1 MENEE
6 KMPLFTRL
14 NDAIDGKVN
23 ALTQYVAKAAEDKE
37 GISDDIVRG
46 GLRTLGFVANLP
58 VIKQIGQLEEGLVSQ
73 VGKLAEQQDLIDPRS
88 FTYSTRIGTAFIPYF
103 GAAKVAG
110 KAVKAR
116 KVSQLARGKN
126 ILGQPLKKQKPIA
139 GGVQEQFSPNLKATM
154 MENIENPKNP
164 FDDVTGGGTNEQIYR
179 AYQEITGELDA
190 QQLAQ
195 SRGMTQLGFFK
206 KGDKGKQLLR
216 SSKPV
221 VNMYKRDGVVT
232 LNQDTIT
239 TVEKIIDDLEAFHD
253 KGIAGQIPKW
263 SDKRPTSQY
272 RGLRRAPYTK
282 PDGTPGQIYVNW
294 SASEGTYVARD
305 VDKLVKATAK
315 RAAWNVPRG
324 GKAGAVKEIYGTSK
338 AANKTLNE
346 KLLSLFDEDPELM
359 QKIIGD
365 TKQIVYVE
373 HIHPGRSPYWNK
385 PRAFGP
391 GDPENL
397 LVIEDSIFPKVKTA
411 IEKQIYDTGKYK
423 NVYVDMDE
431 VGDLLLKNAT
441 TDELIG
447 KIPGITNQSQVKAS
461 IYRALTGEDP
471 LDLVAVNP
479 ELRPYLAKLDAFD
492 TETFGRLE
500 DVKPGKFA
508 EKAQP
513 RFEEITQ
520 EIERLETRLAAS
532 KSGEGVVLNRQAE
545 RAIELQIKRLKQE
558 TQQLSLFD
566 TAGEGTGL
574 RTQKQKIKVKR
585 PKRIK
590 RRVEQGQIDTSVQ
603 IPKEYQGPKYL
614 K

>member
-1 MENEE
+1 
-6 KMPLFTRL
+6 MPLFTRL
-14 NDAIDGKVN
+14 NDAIDGKID
-23 ALTQYVAKAAEDKE
+23 AATQYIAKAAEDKE
-37 GISDDIVRG
+37 GVSDDIVRF
-46 GLRTLGFVANLP
+46 GLRSLGFVANLP

-103 GAAKVAG
+103 GAAKAVGKVTKAAKAAKTTKVVTGATDDLLRQQAG
-110 KAVKAR
+110 
-116 KVSQLARGKN
+116 
-126 ILGQPLKKQKPIA
+126 LKMRLMKSIDP
-139 GGVQEQFSPNLKATM
+139 E
-154 MENIENPKNP
+154 
-164 FDDVTGGGTNEQIYR
+164 DVTGGGTNEQIYR
-179 AYQEITGELDA
+179 AYQEVTGELDA
-190 QQLAQ
+190 QKLAEA
-195 SRGMTQLGFFK
+195 RGFTQLGFFK

-216 SSKPV
+216 SNTPV

-232 LNQDTIT
+232 LDQDTIT
-239 TVEKIIDDLEAFHD
+239 KAEKIIDDLEAFHD

-272 RGLRRAPYTK
+272 RGLRRASYTK
-282 PDGTPGQIYVNW
+282 PDGTPGQIYLNW

-479 ELRPYLAKLDAFD
+479 ELRPYLTKLDAFD

-500 DVKPGKFA
+500 DAKPGKFA

-520 EIERLETRLAAS
+520 EIERLEARLAAS

-545 RAIELQIKRLKQE
+545 RALELQIKRLKQE

-574 RTQKQKIKVKR
+574 RTQRQKIKVKR

-590 RRVEQGQIDTSVQ
+590 RRVEEGQIDTSVQ

>member
-14 NDAIDGKVN
+14 NDAIDGKID
-23 ALTQYVAKAAEDKE
+23 AFTQYVAKAAEDKE

-46 GLRTLGFVANLP
+46 GLRTLGFVGNLP

-103 GAAKVAG
+103 GAAKAVGKVTKAAKAAKTTKVVTGATDDLLRQQAG
-110 KAVKAR
+110 
-116 KVSQLARGKN
+116 
-126 ILGQPLKKQKPIA
+126 LKMRLMKSIDP
-139 GGVQEQFSPNLKATM
+139 E
-154 MENIENPKNP
+154 
-164 FDDVTGGGTNEQIYR
+164 DVTGGGTNEQIYR
-179 AYQEITGELDA
+179 AYQEVTGELDA
-190 QQLAQ
+190 QKLAE

-206 KGDKGKQLLR
+206 KGDKGKELLR
-216 SSKPV
+216 GTKPII
-221 VNMYKRDGVVT
+221 NYTKADGIPT
-232 LNQDTIT
+232 LNEQTL
-239 TVEKIIDDLEAFHD
+239 VAAGKIIDDLEAFHD

-263 SDKRPTSQY
+263 TDKRPTSQY
-272 RGLRRAPYTK
+272 RGLRRVPYTK
-282 PDGTPGQIYVNW
+282 PDGNPGQLYFNW

-324 GKAGAVKEIYGTSK
+324 GKAGAVREIYGTSR

-385 PRAFGP
+385 PRPFGP

-431 VGDLLLKNAT
+431 AGDLLLKNAT

-479 ELRPYLAKLDAFD
+479 ELRPYLTKLDAFD

-500 DVKPGKFA
+500 DAKPGKFA

-545 RAIELQIKRLKQE
+545 RALELQIKRLKQE

-574 RTQKQKIKVKR
+574 RTQRQKIKVKR

-590 RRVEQGQIDTSVQ
+590 RRVEEGQIDTSVQ

>member
-1 MENEE
+1 MENDE

-14 NDAIDGKVN
+14 NDAIDGKIN
-23 ALTQYVAKAAEDKE
+23 AATQYIAKAAEDKE

-73 VGKLAEQQDLIDPRS
+73 VGKLAEKQDLIDPRS
-88 FTYSTRIGTAFIPYF
+88 FTYSTRIGTAFIPYL
-103 GAAKVAG
+103 GAAKAVG
-110 KAVKAR
+110 KVTKAA
-116 KVSQLARGKN
+116 KAAKTAKN
-126 ILGQPLKKQKPIA
+126 IAAPITGATDDLLRQQAGLKMRLMKSIDPEDI
-139 GGVQEQFSPNLKATM
+139 
-154 MENIENPKNP
+154 
-164 FDDVTGGGTNEQIYR
+164 TGGGTNEQIYR
-179 AYQEITGELDA
+179 AYQEVTGELDA
-190 QQLAQ
+190 QKLAQ
-195 SRGMTQLGFFK
+195 SRGFTQLGFFK

-272 RGLRRAPYTK
+272 RGLRRASYTK

-305 VDKLVKATAK
+305 VDKLVKSTAK

-447 KIPGITNQSQVKAS
+447 KIPGITNQSQVKSS

-479 ELRPYLAKLDAFD
+479 ELRPYLTKLDAFD

-500 DVKPGKFA
+500 DAKPGKFA

-574 RTQKQKIKVKR
+574 RTQRQKIKVKR

-590 RRVEQGQIDTSVQ
+590 RRVEEGQIDTSVQ

>member
-14 NDAIDGKVN
+14 NDAIDGKID
-23 ALTQYVAKAAEDKE
+23 AFTQYVAKAAEDKE

-46 GLRTLGFVANLP
+46 GLRTLGFIGNLP

-73 VGKLAEQQDLIDPRS
+73 VGKLAEKQDLIDPRS
-88 FTYSTRIGTAFIPYF
+88 FTYSTRIGTAFIPYL
-103 GAAKVAG
+103 GAAKAVG
-110 KAVKAR
+110 KVTKAA
-116 KVSQLARGKN
+116 KAAKTAKN
-126 ILGQPLKKQKPIA
+126 IAAPITGATDDLLRQQAGLKMRLMKSIDP
-139 GGVQEQFSPNLKATM
+139 E
-154 MENIENPKNP
+154 
-164 FDDVTGGGTNEQIYR
+164 DVTGGGTNEQIYR
-179 AYQEITGELDA
+179 AYQEVTGELDA
-190 QQLAQ
+190 QKLAQ
-195 SRGMTQLGFFK
+195 SRGMTQLSFFK

-216 SSKPV
+216 GNTPV

-232 LNQDTIT
+232 LNEETLVAVD
-239 TVEKIIDDLEAFHD
+239 KIIDDLEAFHD

-263 SDKRPTSQY
+263 SEKRPTSQY

-397 LVIEDSIFPKVKTA
+397 IVVEDSIFPKVKTA

-431 VGDLLLKNAT
+431 AGDLLLKNAT

-479 ELRPYLAKLDAFD
+479 ELRPYLTKLDAFD

-500 DVKPGKFA
+500 DAKPGKFA

-574 RTQKQKIKVKR
+574 RTQRQKIKVKR

-590 RRVEQGQIDTSVQ
+590 RRVEEGQIDTSVQ

>member
-1 MENEE
+1 
-6 KMPLFTRL
+6 
-14 NDAIDGKVN
+14 
-23 ALTQYVAKAAEDKE
+23 
-37 GISDDIVRG
+37 
-46 GLRTLGFVANLP
+46 
-58 VIKQIGQLEEGLVSQ
+58 
-73 VGKLAEQQDLIDPRS
+73 
-88 FTYSTRIGTAFIPYF
+88 
-103 GAAKVAG
+103 
-110 KAVKAR
+110 
-116 KVSQLARGKN
+116 
-126 ILGQPLKKQKPIA
+126 
-139 GGVQEQFSPNLKATM
+139 
-154 MENIENPKNP
+154 
-164 FDDVTGGGTNEQIYR
+164 
-179 AYQEITGELDA
+179 
-190 QQLAQ
+190 
-195 SRGMTQLGFFK
+195 
-206 KGDKGKQLLR
+206 
-216 SSKPV
+216 
-221 VNMYKRDGVVT
+221 
-232 LNQDTIT
+232 
-239 TVEKIIDDLEAFHD
+239 
-253 KGIAGQIPKW
+253 
-263 SDKRPTSQY
+263 
-272 RGLRRAPYTK
+272 
-282 PDGTPGQIYVNW
+282 
-294 SASEGTYVARD
+294 
-305 VDKLVKATAK
+305 
-315 RAAWNVPRG
+315 
-324 GKAGAVKEIYGTSK
+324 
-338 AANKTLNE
+338 
-346 KLLSLFDEDPELM
+346 M

-385 PRAFGP
+385 PRPFGP

-431 VGDLLLKNAT
+431 AGDLLLKNAT

-500 DVKPGKFA
+500 DAKPGKFA

-545 RAIELQIKRLKQE
+545 RALELQIKRLKQE

-574 RTQKQKIKVKR
+574 RTQRQKIKVKR

-590 RRVEQGQIDTSVQ
+590 RRVEEGQIDTSVQ

>member
-1 MENEE
+1 
-6 KMPLFTRL
+6 MPLFTRL
-14 NDAIDGKVN
+14 NDAIDGKIN
-23 ALTQYVAKAAEDKE
+23 AATQYIAKAAEDKE
-37 GISDDIVRG
+37 GVSDDIVRF
-46 GLRTLGFVANLP
+46 GLRSLGFVANLP
-58 VIKQIGQLEEGLVSQ
+58 VIKQIGQLEEGLISQ

-103 GAAKVAG
+103 GAAKAVGKVTKAAKTAKAAKRATSIATDDLIRQQAG
-110 KAVKAR
+110 LKMR
-116 KVSQLARGKN
+116 LLKN
-126 ILGQPLKKQKPIA
+126 IDPDVDEGRRFISKDPL
-139 GGVQEQFSPNLKATM
+139 
-154 MENIENPKNP
+154 
-164 FDDVTGGGTNEQIYR
+164 DDITGGGTNEQIYR
-179 AYQEITGELDA
+179 AYQEVTGELDA
-190 QQLAQ
+190 QKLAE
-195 SRGMTQLGFFK
+195 SRGFTQLGFFK

-216 SSKPV
+216 GSKPII
-221 VNMYKRDGVVT
+221 NYTKADGIPT
-232 LNQDTIT
+232 LDEQTL
-239 TVEKIIDDLEAFHD
+239 VAAGKIIDDLEDFHD
-253 KGIAGQIPKW
+253 KGIAGNIPKW
-263 SDKRPTSQY
+263 TDKRPTSQY
-272 RGLRRAPYTK
+272 RGLRRLPYTK
-282 PDGTPGQIYVNW
+282 PDGSPGQLYFNW

-324 GKAGAVKEIYGTSK
+324 GKAGAVREIYGTSR
-338 AANKTLNE
+338 AANKSLNE

-447 KIPGITNQSQVKAS
+447 KIPGITNQSQVKSS

-500 DVKPGKFA
+500 DAKPGKFA

-520 EIERLETRLAAS
+520 EIERLEARLAAS

-545 RAIELQIKRLKQE
+545 RALELQIKRLKQE

-574 RTQKQKIKVKR
+574 RTQRQKIKVKR

-590 RRVEQGQIDTSVQ
+590 RRVEEGQIDTSVQ